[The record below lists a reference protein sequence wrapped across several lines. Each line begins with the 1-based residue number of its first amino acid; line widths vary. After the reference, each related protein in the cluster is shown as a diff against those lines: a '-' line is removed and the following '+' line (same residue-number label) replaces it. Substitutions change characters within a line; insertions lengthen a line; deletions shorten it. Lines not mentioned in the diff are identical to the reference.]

1 MIMKTKKFER
11 WHRFD
16 ANNVK
21 QIKNF
26 PLNSEQPPTDD
37 NYTPWIKGT
46 GKLSP
51 EQYAIVSTAVRK
63 ANTGIVRS
71 AETLQR
77 MSQSRMGVPKSDEQR
92 RKMSLAKLGVPKSA
106 EHKKNMSIAQIARIR
121 RLRGE

>member
-1 MIMKTKKFER
+1 MKTKKFER

-71 AETLQR
+71 AETLER
-77 MSQSRMGVPKSDEQR
+77 MSKAQMGVPKTEEQKL
-92 RKMSLAKLGVPKSA
+92 KMSLAKKGVPKTE
-106 EHKKNMSIAQIARIR
+106 EHKQNMRLAQLARIR
-121 RLRGE
+121 RLKGLE

>member
-1 MIMKTKKFER
+1 MKTKKFER

-77 MSQSRMGVPKSDEQR
+77 MSAAQRGVPKTEEQKL
-92 RKMSLAKLGVPKSA
+92 KMSLAKKGVPKTE
-106 EHKKNMSIAQIARIR
+106 EHKQNMRLAQLARIR
-121 RLRGE
+121 RLKGLE